1 MATKSREQLRT
12 ARHAR
17 IRKRVVGTSDKPRLA
32 VYRSLKHIYAQIID
46 DSKGHTVA
54 AASSNEKELSA
65 GGNKDGA
72 KAVGTLLAKRAKE
85 AGVSQVIFD
94 RGGFRYHGRVASLA
108 EGAREGGL
116 EF

>member
-1 MATKSREQLRT
+1 MPNRSTTELRK

-17 IRKRVVGTSDKPRLA
+17 LRKRIEGTSARPRLA
-32 VYRSLKHIYAQIID
+32 VFRSLQHIYAQIID
-46 DSKGHTVA
+46 DSTGTTLA
-54 AASSNEKELSA
+54 SASSQEKDLKA
-65 GGNKDGA
+65 TGNADGA
-72 KAVGTLLAKRAKE
+72 KKIGLKLAERAKE
-85 AGVSQVIFD
+85 KGIQAVIFD